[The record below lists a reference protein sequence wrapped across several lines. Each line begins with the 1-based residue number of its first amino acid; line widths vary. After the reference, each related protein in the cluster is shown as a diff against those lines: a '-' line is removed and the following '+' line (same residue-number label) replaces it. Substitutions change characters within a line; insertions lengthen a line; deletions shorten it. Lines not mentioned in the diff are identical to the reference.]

1 MNPSGLIHVSDQ
13 CHRARVFPLPKAE
26 DAQLRSR
33 LSPRLDESWVRRW
46 REEEEPWLKLRQT
59 VGALSTQPNIA
70 RILPHQLGDRRS
82 D

>member
-33 LSPRLDESWVRRW
+33 LSPRLDESWGASLERGRRTLVEVETNS
-46 REEEEPWLKLRQT
+46 RRIVNAAKYSSYLAAPARRQEK
-59 VGALSTQPNIA
+59 
-70 RILPHQLGDRRS
+70 
-82 D
+82 